1 VKLNVPATVGVP
13 SIFPSAWKVN
23 PAGSVPAVADH
34 VYGGVPPDAAIA
46 AAYASDMPA
55 LGSTGAVVM
64 VGPALIAI
72 VKGFCDCAPA
82 ESRTCTVIEYD
93 PACVGFPLISPVF
106 AFSDSP
112 GGNWPEIT
120 DSV

>member
-1 VKLNVPATVGVP
+1 
-13 SIFPSAWKVN
+13 
-23 PAGSVPAVADH
+23 
-34 VYGGVPPDAAIA
+34 
-46 AAYASDMPA
+46 MPA
-55 LGSTGAVVM
+55 LGRTGAVVM

-82 ESRTCTVIEYD
+82 ASRACTVIEND

-112 GGNWPEIT
+112 GGNCPET
-120 DSV
+120 TANV